1 MKGVINMLK
10 EFLGK
15 VNGVKVVKY
24 LGFAVAGVAAV
35 AQAVSKEKDAE
46 TLSDLVKRVS
56 NLGGKES

>member
-1 MKGVINMLK
+1 MLK
-10 EFLGK
+10 EILGK

-35 AQAVSKEKDAE
+35 TQAVSKDKDAE

-56 NLGGKES
+56 ELENREA

>member
-1 MKGVINMLK
+1 MKGVTNMLK
-10 EFLGK
+10 EILGK

-35 AQAVSKEKDAE
+35 AQAVSKDKDAE

-56 NLGGKES
+56 ELENREA